1 MDASVLPNSKLLASS
16 EAIVAPNSVRFFLL
30 NSLIQDIGRTQSSS
44 MKGASEDIARTS
56 AQSELSTVGTATTSL
71 RPAAIL
77 IGTKTLTTDAD
88 GEHPVTPTEPDE
100 GEGPTSSIGKSADT
114 FTIDGVSTHTLET
127 SQTADGDI
135 QALALAMG
143 GTTATLN
150 SNSEYSA
157 NTQTMKPGDPTVT
170 ASATH
175 IGLASD
181 TTEMVVGSHTRTL
194 SAIKG
199 IGDYVWAGI
208 ADLASAA
215 SVKASSASNSPAGLS
230 STSLDPLANPVTS
243 ISAAAASDAEIA
255 VEGSSVVSTVVPES
269 SSTRRKNADDALK
282 GTSTTSN
289 ATTRV
294 QPTPVSS
301 SPSGLQGPY
310 SESKSGPSIVTLS
323 VRIFVWSLVIFVLL

>member
-215 SVKASSASNSPAGLS
+215 SVKASSAS
-230 STSLDPLANPVTS
+230 LDPLANPVTS

-255 VEGSSVVSTVVPES
+255 VEGSSVVSTVAPES

-289 ATTRV
+289 ATTRI

-310 SESKSGPSIVTLS
+310 SESKSGPSIVTPS